1 MPTMTYKLRP
11 KQSPSPAPFTFDNL
25 PSPSPASPSTSSSFN
40 GLPPP
45 TSWLSARDMKIF
57 GADPLKS
64 TSEIGIVQCKDCAK
78 PILRSAIAEHAD
90 NCKKYDLEKNGS
102 KGKADDGE
110 CSRVRPLPVHSLIC
124 VCVNAQAKGKKRKGE
139 DIDPND
145 PNAPKSKKAKATAT
159 KVTKGRFK
167 GPFDPDRHCGVI
179 NDKNLPCSRSL
190 TCKSHSMG
198 AKRAV
203 KGRSKDYDEL
213 LLEWNRAHN
222 PNWVEPVKRES
233 KKERKEKKEREKRE
247 RKQREL
253 EELAKR
259 KGIDLSKPG
268 AEAQLEQLKS
278 SAKKKKKVEN
288 ATVAAGGVG
297 AHPSGSSA
305 RADDEHGTENLADLD
320 SEEELESMAKSVR
333 LASEANLLG
342 VPLAMPCDAGSWF
355 IVRRERLRTC
365 RDLFAGALMKGGISS
380 VGAAGAAARLGTGT
394 S

>member
-1 MPTMTYKLRP
+1 L
-11 KQSPSPAPFTFDNL
+11 
-25 PSPSPASPSTSSSFN
+25 
-40 GLPPP
+40 
-45 TSWLSARDMKIF
+45 
-57 GADPLKS
+57 
-64 TSEIGIVQCKDCAK
+64 
-78 PILRSAIAEHAD
+78 
-90 NCKKYDLEKNGS
+90 
-102 KGKADDGE
+102 
-110 CSRVRPLPVHSLIC
+110 
-124 VCVNAQAKGKKRKGE
+124 
-139 DIDPND
+139 DPND
-145 PNAPKSKKAKATAT
+145 PNAPKSKKAKAAAT

-167 GPFDPDRHCGVI
+167 GPFNPDRHCGVI

-278 SAKKKKKVEN
+278 STKKKKKVEN
-288 ATVAAGGVG
+288 AAVAAGGAG
-297 AHPSGSSA
+297 AHPSGNNA
-305 RADDEHGTENLADLD
+305 RADDEHGAENLADLD

-333 LASEANLLG
+333 LASEACLLG
-342 VPLAMPCDAGSWF
+342 APLAIPCDTGSWF

-365 RDLFAGALMKGGISS
+365 RDLFAGALMKGGASS

-394 S
+394 G